1 MTAVAYK
8 FTTTASTNLLQVRQQ
23 GSIKGFSATNA
34 STTVMLFIKLYW
46 FIPTLANPTPVVGT
60 TIPSYVIPVNPGAVV
75 GAGSFE
81 SWPDGIT
88 GNGQLWV
95 AATAGTGA
103 DTDTTV
109 ATAGCVISLN
119 VE

>member
-1 MTAVAYK
+1 MAAVPYH
-8 FTTTASTNLLQVRQQ
+8 FTTTASTNLQPVRA
-23 GSIKGFSATNA
+23 GTGGNVKGFSATNA

-46 FIPTLANPTPVVGT
+46 VSSQPTVGT
-60 TIPSYVIPVNPGAVV
+60 TPPNYTIPVAPGAVAGQ
-75 GAGSFE
+75 GAFG

-95 AATAGTGA
+95 AATAGTGL